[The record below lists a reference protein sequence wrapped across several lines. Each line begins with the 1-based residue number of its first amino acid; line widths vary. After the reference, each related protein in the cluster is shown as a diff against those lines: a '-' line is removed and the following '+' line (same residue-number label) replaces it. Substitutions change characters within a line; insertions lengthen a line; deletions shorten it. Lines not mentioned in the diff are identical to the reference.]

1 MTQSLPAHI
10 QCFFNPAIYPHPAE
24 QIEMIQTHIS
34 WVFLAG
40 EFAYKFKKPVDFGFL
55 DFSTL
60 KKRKKFCK
68 RELELNR
75 RISPEIY
82 LGIYSISRSK
92 DGFQLDDVDTSN
104 GYMNGEVVDYCLKM
118 HRFNQSDL
126 LDERLTAGA
135 FDATWMDKLAN
146 DCANFHQSSRADMQI
161 DHISLLKNHIAV
173 NLDAASAHIGSGIDQ
188 STIQRLRDFARNELT
203 RLNPLLA
210 ARQSDGFIHH
220 CHGDLHLKNI
230 TLIDGL
236 PHLFDCIE
244 FNDDFS
250 TIDTMSDIAFLI
262 MDCDAH
268 DRADLGMRFLSRYLE
283 YTGDYEGLK
292 LLPLYLFY
300 RASVRGKVACLLADE
315 LEGEER
321 SLQLAEA
328 AKYFDLALTYASREK
343 TSLFAIGGLSGS
355 GKSHL
360 ALLACGVERAIII
373 RSDATRKRIAAKHA
387 DLELYGRQMH
397 INTYLNIFKAAA
409 ACIHAGFS
417 VILDATFIHP
427 DSRRQLKELAENS
440 AVPLQFFWLDIDEN
454 ILRERIKQRQR
465 AANDISD
472 ADLHVLDL
480 QLAEYQQPDEAWID
494 QLTSSETWPVRP
506 E

>member
-104 GYMNGEVVDYCLKM
+104 AYMNGEVVDYCLKM

-146 DCANFHQSSRADMQI
+146 DCANFHQSSQADMQI

-244 FNDDFS
+244 FNERFRYTDVAADV
-250 TIDTMSDIAFLI
+250 AFLA
-262 MDCDAH
+262 MDLDFH
-268 DRADLGMRFLSRYLE
+268 GETELSNYFIE
-283 YTGDYEGLK
+283 Q
-292 LLPLYLFY
+292 F
-300 RASVRGKVACLLADE
+300 
-315 LEGEER
+315 
-321 SLQLAEA
+321 A
-328 AKYFDLALTYASREK
+328 AKSADPELMEMLNFYKCYRTYVRAKIALFTASDPAVDEK
-343 TSLFAIGGLSGS
+343 TS
-355 GKSHL
+355 
-360 ALLACGVERAIII
+360 
-373 RSDATRKRIAAKHA
+373 
-387 DLELYGRQMH
+387 
-397 INTYLNIFKAAA
+397 A
-409 ACIHAGFS
+409 ACIEQAKKHF
-417 VILDATFIHP
+417 L
-427 DSRRQLKELAENS
+427 LAE
-440 AVPLQFFWLDIDEN
+440 
-454 ILRERIKQRQR
+454 KY
-465 AANDISD
+465 AA
-472 ADLHVLDL
+472 A
-480 QLAEYQQPDEAWID
+480 
-494 QLTSSETWPVRP
+494 
-506 E
+506 